1 MSKTKQHWL
10 IIAHCFNMDGRAASR
25 VVTDRVSLFLE
36 HNIEPIIVSAAT
48 GAKLDQFQHY
58 QVISW
63 APSGLRFEL
72 RHMLANRRWVRLIF
86 NVLISPFYWIERLFI
101 RLDSQWS
108 WFASAYIKGSKLVRE
123 KNISVVYSSGGA
135 ISAHIVALLI
145 KRKYS
150 SVWIAEFHDP
160 IGLREIKYRGRSRGL
175 YDWLEQ
181 KICDSA
187 DHLLFTTKAAKAL
200 AKKRYDVKGELHTVY
215 AGVDPTVEK
224 LSSERKFDGDFVI
237 THIGSLAGRRNL
249 KCLMRALELIYSQP
263 RQMSLSIRLYGTIES
278 SVRADVAKSPLEHLV
293 QFEGTVPSSKV
304 GQTMAESDL
313 LLLVHGGQKIV
324 AQTTIPSKVFEYL
337 HSSRPV
343 FALVQ
348 DNHELYEI
356 LKDAGAYVAHALD
369 AEDIADV
376 LNICLK
382 DYESQ
387 NLRSVSAGAFSA
399 TGAVRKIVSL
409 ADRNEL
415 I

>member
-1 MSKTKQHWL
+1 MSETKQHWL

-25 VVTDRVSLFLE
+25 VVTDRVSLFLK

-48 GAKLDQFQHY
+48 GSKLEQFQHY
-58 QVISW
+58 QVISF
-63 APSGLRFEL
+63 APSGLRFEM
-72 RHMLANRRWVRLIF
+72 RHMLAKSRWVRIILNI
-86 NVLISPFYWIERLFI
+86 LISPFYWIERLII

-108 WFASAYIKGSKLVRE
+108 WFVSAYIKGSKLVSE

-135 ISAHIVALLI
+135 ISAHIAALFI

-150 SVWIAEFHDP
+150 CVWIAEFHDP
-160 IGLREIKYRGRSRGL
+160 IGLREIKYRGRSRSV

-200 AKKRYDVKGELHTVY
+200 ARERYEVKGELHTVY
-215 AGVDPTVEK
+215 AGVNPVAK
-224 LSSERKFDGDFVI
+224 KFPSEGKTDGACVI

-249 KCLMRALELIYSQP
+249 KCLMRALELIYSK
-263 RQMSLSIRLYGTIES
+263 RKEIGIYIKLYGTVES

-293 QFEGTVPSSKV
+293 QFKGTVQGSKV
-304 GQTMAESDL
+304 GQIMAESDL
-313 LLLVHGGQKIV
+313 LLLIHGEQEIV

-337 HSSRPV
+337 HSSRPI

-356 LKDAGAYVAHALD
+356 LSSAGAYVADALD
-369 AEDIADV
+369 IEDIARV
-376 LNICLK
+376 LDICLQ

-387 NLRSVSAGAFSA
+387 NLRTVSAGAFSA
-399 TGAVRKIVSL
+399 TGAVRKIVNIVHST
-409 ADRNEL
+409 
-415 I
+415 